1 MHKVLHETVLAIV
14 LVFVVCVQS
23 AQPQNKAPAKPT
35 ASVSGSITLNG
46 RGVAGVV
53 VVLRTQNDTRGFSKR
68 AVTDVDGNYQIV
80 GVNEGSY
87 FVRPIA
93 PALVVSDTETS
104 AEPGKI
110 VVITSGETASNID
123 FELRPGA
130 VVTGK
135 VTDSEGRVVVEE
147 MVSLEPVTESNPRVR
162 RAPAFRTDDR
172 GIYRLFGVPPGRYR
186 VAVGTAGEYSA
197 FSAIMMGGRPYRLTY
212 YPNVTDSSKATVVE
226 VSEGAEL
233 TDINITVG
241 LRMDTYTIKGKVVDK
256 ESGKPIANVR
266 FGLAMMSNGTVQNYL
281 PIRSTSNAK
290 GEFTVSNVPPGKYSV
305 LLQTDGNSPLFA
317 ELTVVEVVD
326 QDVSDVVV
334 NVSAGASLSGTVVLE
349 NITDKRIQAQL
360 SKMQVHAYVRTTE
373 QQSMSWRTAPIGSDG
388 NFLIQGLPPGSVYI
402 NMLSFLDRQPAKNFV
417 VLFLEKDGVRQPQG
431 IELKQGDR
439 LSGVRVVVG
448 YGTGI
453 VRGLVR
459 TNEGSLP
466 QGSRLFVLLTR
477 VTEPQPLRSAPLDAR
492 GHFSLET
499 VPAGTYTL
507 TVSGNLGRGMRAP
520 IPPQQLVV
528 NEGAITETTVIIN
541 LSNEELKPRP

>member
-373 QQSMSWRTAPIGSDG
+373 QQSMSWRTAPIRSDG

>member
-23 AQPQNKAPAKPT
+23 AQSQNKAPAKPT

-373 QQSMSWRTAPIGSDG
+373 QQSMSWRTAPIRSDG

-459 TNEGSLP
+459 TNEGGLP